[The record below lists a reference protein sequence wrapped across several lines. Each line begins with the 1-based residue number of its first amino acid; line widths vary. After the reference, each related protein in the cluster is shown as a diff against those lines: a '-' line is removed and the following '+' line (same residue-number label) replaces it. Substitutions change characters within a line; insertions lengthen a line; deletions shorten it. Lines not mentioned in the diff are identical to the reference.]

1 MPAPLAPLLGF
12 LLGIAFAWCA
22 AEEVAKSGIASR
34 SLLVVSLFSLI
45 VFAPISAYFLALAP
59 DWSYA
64 YVVDSQRLPG
74 VVDLSLVL
82 LDAASVPAG
91 FVAAMRAARTKRAS
105 ALLRL
110 AIVPAIA
117 FVAFVLVAF
126 PRLGRN
132 ATYAQYH
139 GDFGVRSVAGS
150 PLGYAMLWM
159 ALVLVGAVAWTGS
172 WLWRNGHHSRR
183 D

>member
-1 MPAPLAPLLGF
+1 VPAPLAPLLGF
-12 LLGIAFAWCA
+12 LLGVAFAWCSR
-22 AEEVAKSGIASR
+22 EDLQKTGIASR
-34 SLLVVSLFSLI
+34 SLLVVSLFSLL

-64 YVVDSQRLPG
+64 YIVDSQKLPG

-82 LDAASVPAG
+82 FDAASVPAG
-91 FVAAMRAARTKRAS
+91 FVAALRAARAKRA
-105 ALLRL
+105 AVLLRL
-110 AIVPAIA
+110 ASPPSLLLL
-117 FVAFVLVAF
+117 AFVLIAF
-126 PRLGRN
+126 PRLAKN

-139 GDFGVRSVAGS
+139 GDFGIRSVAGS

-172 WLWRNGHHSRR
+172 WLWKNAHHARR

>member
-12 LLGIAFAWCA
+12 LLGVAFAWCA
-22 AEEVAKSGIASR
+22 AEEGAGQGIASR
-34 SLLVVSLFSLI
+34 SLVVVSLFSLLT
-45 VFAPISAYFLALAP
+45 FAPISAYFLALAP

-64 YVVDSQRLPG
+64 YLVDSQRLPG
-74 VVDLSLVL
+74 VVDPSLVL
-82 LDAASVPAG
+82 LDAASVPIG
-91 FVAAMRAARTKRAS
+91 FAASLRIARAKRPA

-110 AIVPAIA
+110 ASPPAILMLG
-117 FVAFVLVAF
+117 FLLIAF
-126 PRLGRN
+126 PRLGKN

-159 ALVLVGAVAWTGS
+159 TLVLVGAVAWTGT
-172 WLWRNGHHSRR
+172 WLWRNARTARR

>member
-1 MPAPLAPLLGF
+1 VPAPLAPLLGF

-22 AEEVAKSGIASR
+22 AEDLAKSGIANR
-34 SLLVVSLFSLI
+34 SLLGVSLFSML
-45 VFAPISAYFLALAP
+45 VFAPVSAYFLALAP

-64 YVVDSQRLPG
+64 YVVDSQKLPG

-82 LDAASVPAG
+82 VDAASVPLG
-91 FVAAMRAARTKRAS
+91 FVAARSAARAKRAS
-105 ALLRL
+105 SLMRIAT
-110 AIVPAIA
+110 VPAVA
-117 FVAFVLVAF
+117 LVAFVLVAF

-172 WLWRNGHHSRR
+172 WLWRNAHHSHR